1 VIDLGRLP
9 YKTLR
14 AGTRLY
20 RIHRRAF
27 GPWYFDG
34 SGDGRFDPVATRD
47 RGACYWAE
55 DPHGAWV
62 EVFRTRMLLTP
73 DDVDDRRLSVL
84 TLRGSLRVP
93 DLTSRR
99 ALTAGVTAA
108 LTAGAEYGPAHELAD
123 ALQGREEGVR
133 WRLRHDLEQQLIG
146 IALFGQEGAA
156 SPSARRALPPTRSTR
171 ITGRLINDARR
182 EFGYEIL
189 TPPVS

>member
-1 VIDLGRLP
+1 VIELGRLP
-9 YKTLR
+9 HKTLR

-34 SGDGRFDPVATRD
+34 SGDGRFDPVGTPD

-55 DPHGAWV
+55 EPLGAWV
-62 EVFRTRMLLTP
+62 EVFRTRMILTP
-73 DDVDDRRLSVL
+73 DDVDERRLSVL
-84 TLRGSLRVP
+84 TLRDALRVP
-93 DLTSRR
+93 DLSSRK
-99 ALTAGVTAA
+99 ALMAGVTAA

-123 ALQGREEGVR
+123 ALQGREDGVR
-133 WRLRHDLEQQLIG
+133 WRLRYDLEQQLIG

-156 SPSARRALPPTRSTR
+156 SASARRALPPTRSTR
-171 ITGRLINDARR
+171 IPATLINDARR

-189 TPPVS
+189 TAPAP